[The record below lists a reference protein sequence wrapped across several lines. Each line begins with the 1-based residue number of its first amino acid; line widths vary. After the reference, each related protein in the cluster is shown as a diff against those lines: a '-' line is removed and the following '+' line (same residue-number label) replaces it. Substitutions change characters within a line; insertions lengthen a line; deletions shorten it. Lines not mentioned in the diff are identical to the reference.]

1 MVWNLL
7 IPAATSVLGGI
18 MGSRSQKSAQRQQ
31 QAAQQQALDQQE
43 RMMRE
48 AMAQQDRY
56 YNQMLAMNYPRQRG
70 SNSAF
75 QQMTDLMGL
84 GDIYAPPTEGSMGGG
99 AAFYP
104 GAPVSMQQGGQ
115 GGMGMNGMLANWQ
128 PNYTGNAGYDDYLRN
143 RFNAYTRS
151 RSGYRPGV
159 V

>member
-7 IPAATSVLGGI
+7 IPAGASILGGL
-18 MGSRSQKSAQRQQ
+18 MGSRSQRSAQRQQ

-70 SNSAF
+70 GNAAF

-104 GAPVSMQQGGQ
+104 GAPVSAPQQGGQ
-115 GGMGMNGMLANWQ
+115 GYGMNGMLQNWQ

-143 RFNAYTRS
+143 RFNAYTRT
-151 RSGYRPGV
+151 RGRTGIV
-159 V
+159 